1 MSRLSRR
8 EFVSSAASLTALS
21 ALPPLHHFSSL
32 GQVSLSST
40 PPWNEQGILNLARSP
55 HAKLQNIPVHAVT
68 LHEGFWQSRRTTNV
82 QSSIPSMGKLLESN
96 GRMNNFRRLTN
107 KSDAPQRGPVY
118 SDSDVY
124 KWLEAVGFTLQT
136 ADNPELHTQAAHVI
150 HDIVSAQE

>member
-124 KWLEAVGFTLQT
+124 KWLEARELTLS
-136 ADNPELHTQAAHVI
+136 NPAHPGLPPHNI
-150 HDIVSAQE
+150 

>member
-32 GQVSLSST
+32 GQGSRSST

-68 LHEGFWQSRRTTNV
+68 LHEGFWQSRRTANV
-82 QSSIPSMGKLLESN
+82 QSSIPSMGKLLTAN
-96 GRMNNFRRLTN
+96 GRMDNFLRLTG
-107 KSDAPQRGPVY
+107 KSNAPQRGPVY
-118 SDSDVY
+118 SDSDIY
-124 KWLEAVGFTLQT
+124 KWLEAVGFAL
-136 ADNPELHTQAAHVI
+136 APGDNPALRRQA
-150 HDIVSAQE
+150 